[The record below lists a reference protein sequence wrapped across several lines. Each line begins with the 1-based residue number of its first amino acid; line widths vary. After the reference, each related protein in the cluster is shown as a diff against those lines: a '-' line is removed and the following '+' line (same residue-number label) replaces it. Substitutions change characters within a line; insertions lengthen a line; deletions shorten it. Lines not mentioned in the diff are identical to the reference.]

1 MSATS
6 LPGADDPVLV
16 NAVVSVMWVVCD
28 TGVIHGA
35 AKTVVDVVLV
45 LLNCGAVEVRCTL
58 DTETA
63 VVLGDSDLDL

>member
-1 MSATS
+1 VDISATS
-6 LPGADDPVLV
+6 LPAAD
-16 NAVVSVMWVVCD
+16 VSVMSLVCD

-35 AKTVVDVVLV
+35 ARTVVDVVPV
-45 LLNCGAVEVRCTL
+45 WLNCGAVDVRCTL